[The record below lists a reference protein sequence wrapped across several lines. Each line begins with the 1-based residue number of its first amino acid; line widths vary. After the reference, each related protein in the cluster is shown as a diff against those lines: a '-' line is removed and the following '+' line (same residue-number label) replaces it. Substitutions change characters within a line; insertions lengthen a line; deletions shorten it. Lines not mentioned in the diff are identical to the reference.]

1 MIERIRADWRQFEA
15 SRSGFRFRERYRR
28 RKRSSRAGFDFRK
41 ALYIVVGIT
50 MTIGSLL
57 LAPLPGPGWGTFLV
71 GLMILASE
79 LYIIARLLDQ
89 AEVMLRRPARRAK
102 GVWASVPAEV
112 RILIGVIV
120 PVSGVALGL
129 WGLLAVLRSL
139 M

>member
-79 LYIIARLLDQ
+79 LYIIARLLERGQ
-89 AEVMLRRPARRAK
+89 
-102 GVWASVPAEV
+102 
-112 RILIGVIV
+112 VIY
-120 PVSGVALGL
+120 PPLMS
-129 WGLLAVLRSL
+129 RSL
-139 M
+139 MGRSYFCCVSPRLPSAVTDGRWLVS

>member
-41 ALYIVVGIT
+41 ALYILVGIT

-71 GLMILASE
+71 GLMIIVGVFGGTRSRTPGWLLLVEGVAGILA
-79 LYIIARLLDQ
+79 
-89 AEVMLRRPARRAK
+89 
-102 GVWASVPAEV
+102 
-112 RILIGVIV
+112 GVIAFV
-120 PVSGVALGL
+120 FPILTAVVFLYLIVA
-129 WGLLAVLRSL
+129 W
-139 M
+139 